1 MRKGERGVPEQKNRQ
16 EWFFKWITPLQAMR
30 LCVAIVIVCM
40 CVALGSAV
48 AWCFSRLNNSAVTY
62 DYKYVSSQEYLQQNG
77 STVLSYDEE
86 KNQIAFMMNEDLINT
101 VLNAYLQS
109 QNYMLGDYKIYEMV
123 YRQKEGK
130 FYFQLQAG
138 LFRVPARAN
147 VEATWDRGNQQL
159 VLAFSNVHQGR
170 GRTVCGPAGRTSCG
184 LPSLRISA
192 EYLRPPNGWRST
204 A

>member
-1 MRKGERGVPEQKNRQ
+1 MPEQKNRQ

-30 LCVAIVIVCM
+30 LCVVIVIVCM

-62 DYKYVSSQEYLQQNG
+62 DYKYVSPQEYLQQNG

-130 FYFQLQAG
+130 FYFQLKQDPDPLTCQCGGDIGPRQSADCAG
-138 LFRVPARAN
+138 ILQCPSGPGGQPV
-147 VEATWDRGNQQL
+147 GQL
-159 VLAFSNVHQGR
+159 DG
-170 GRTVCGPAGRTSCG
+170 
-184 LPSLRISA
+184 
-192 EYLRPPNGWRST
+192 
-204 A
+204 